1 MIFSTLIVVIKDEHK
16 KWKSLYMWSAV
27 IHTKNVYLVEIN
39 GQIVNGKWWSCNEW
53 RECEDMSKCCWSFSE
68 GRVNVDDK
76 QSGQLNSWSVKTSS
90 IFHTV
95 PILHQVIITCFSTLK
110 SFWLPSLRIDQ
121 ETEDVVQD
129 WLRGLVATFLDE
141 GIQKLFPVWH
151 CHNYIITMWRSSLL
165 YVPKCCSKNIF

>member
-1 MIFSTLIVVIKDEHK
+1 
-16 KWKSLYMWSAV
+16 
-27 IHTKNVYLVEIN
+27 
-39 GQIVNGKWWSCNEW
+39 
-53 RECEDMSKCCWSFSE
+53 
-68 GRVNVDDK
+68 
-76 QSGQLNSWSVKTSS
+76 VKTSS

-141 GIQKLFPVWH
+141 GIQKLFPV
-151 CHNYIITMWRSSLL
+151 
-165 YVPKCCSKNIF
+165 